1 MPDKQDIEYMRLAI
15 SQAKLAEAAGEVPV
29 GAVVILDGAVIGA
42 GHNGPIG
49 NHDPSSHAELSAI
62 RSAAKHLKN
71 YRMPGASLYVTLEPC
86 LMCSGAI
93 MHARISRLIYG
104 AKDSKTGCVHSVLKV
119 FDNKQLNH
127 HAEIKGGV
135 LSEEC
140 SEILKDFFR
149 GRR

>member
-1 MPDKQDIEYMRLAI
+1 MQDKEDIEYMRLAI
-15 SQAKLAEAAGEVPV
+15 KQAELAQESGEVPV
-29 GAVVILDGAVIGA
+29 GAVVVLDGAVIGT

-49 NHDPSSHAELSAI
+49 NNDPSSHAEMVAI

-104 AKDSKTGCVHSVLKV
+104 TK
-119 FDNKQLNH
+119 
-127 HAEIKGGV
+127 V

>member
-1 MPDKQDIEYMRLAI
+1 MQDKEDIEYMRLAI
-15 SQAKLAEAAGEVPV
+15 KQAELAQESGEVPV
-29 GAVVILDGAVIGA
+29 GAVVVLDGAVIGT

-49 NHDPSSHAELSAI
+49 NNDPSSHAEMVAI

-104 AKDSKTGCVHSVLKV
+104 TKDPKTGCVHSVLNV

-127 HAEIKGGV
+127 HAEIKGDV